1 MEKIK
6 GYIEHFIYKNTENG
20 YGVLNLVVSDDE
32 IVCTGV
38 FRDVDV
44 GDTIEAEGEYV
55 SHPVYGDQFKVS
67 SYEISVPDDAASM
80 QRYLGSGAIRGIGE
94 ALAKRIVS
102 KFGDDTFRIIEEEP
116 ERLSE
121 IKGIS
126 EKKAMDIALQMAEKR
141 EMRNAMIF
149 LQQFGISDNLAVKIY
164 NTYGERIYKVI
175 KENPYQLSDDIAGVG
190 FKTADEIAGK
200 VGIQIDSDY
209 RIKSGIYYALLQSS
223 LDGNTFLPMDELI
236 RRTIDV

>member
-80 QRYLGSGAIRGIGE
+80 QRYLGSGAIR
-94 ALAKRIVS
+94 
-102 KFGDDTFRIIEEEP
+102 
-116 ERLSE
+116 
-121 IKGIS
+121 
-126 EKKAMDIALQMAEKR
+126 
-141 EMRNAMIF
+141 
-149 LQQFGISDNLAVKIY
+149 
-164 NTYGERIYKVI
+164 
-175 KENPYQLSDDIAGVG
+175 
-190 FKTADEIAGK
+190 
-200 VGIQIDSDY
+200 
-209 RIKSGIYYALLQSS
+209 
-223 LDGNTFLPMDELI
+223 
-236 RRTIDV
+236 